1 MWCRE
6 GVDHP
11 LDNVAWAALTGPQAP
26 LALRRGA
33 AARFPA
39 EVSVFGGLPAGAD
52 AAAWADL
59 AALGGTAV
67 LTGPDRVPPPGWT
80 VTAVIPGVQL
90 DGTALDVASDADAV
104 VLGPA
109 DVPEMLDLVA
119 RTRPGPFAART
130 HELGVYLGLRD
141 ASGALIAMAGE
152 RMRPPGWAEISAVC
166 TDPAHRGKG
175 LAARL
180 VRAVGA
186 AIRERG
192 EIPFLHTGA
201 DNDPAIALYEKL
213 GFTLRRETHFTGFR
227 PPG

>member
-1 MWCRE
+1 
-6 GVDHP
+6 VDHP

-39 EVSVFGGLPAGAD
+39 DVSVFGGLPPGAD
-52 AAAWADL
+52 AADWADL
-59 AALGGTAV
+59 ADLGGGTVV
-67 LTGPDRVPPPGWT
+67 LTGPERVPPPGWT
-80 VTAVIPGVQL
+80 VGAVIPGVQL
-90 DGTALDVASDADAV
+90 DGTALDVAPDPEAV
-104 VLGPA
+104 RLGPA

-141 ASGALIAMAGE
+141 ASGALVAMAGE

-166 TDPAHRGKG
+166 TDPAHRGQG
-175 LAARL
+175 LAVRL

-192 EIPFLHTGA
+192 EIPFLHTAA
-201 DNDPAIALYEKL
+201 DNAPAIALYGKL
-213 GFTLRRETHFTGFR
+213 GFTLRRETQFTGLR